1 VIDFDEDVRPEELPM
16 NPEGRRRF
24 MATMAAAPM
33 MGAATVFSRAEAS
46 TKLSETPTP
55 SEKAET
61 VVLYGD
67 GLSLGSAEWVE
78 TLRKIVE
85 QRGIAED
92 DYSLGGVVEE
102 LEETMARVLGK
113 ERAIYFPTGT
123 LANHVAVRTLARG
136 RDRVIVPNDSH
147 LYNDSGDCAQQLSRL
162 NLVPLASETATFTL
176 EQVTSVVERTRS
188 GRVTTGVG
196 ALVIESPVR
205 RKLGERFDYEE
216 MKRICAFARDNDIK
230 THLDGARLYMASA
243 YTSISP
249 REYAGHF
256 DTVYVSL
263 WKYFNSGSGAILAG
277 PNDVIDGLFHTRRM
291 FGGGLPA
298 AWPYAAVALHY
309 LDRFDADFARAVA
322 TAGKFFSLLTQHR
335 SFEISPLP
343 NGSNIFKLRLTGGDP
358 GRFREKLAAKGVLLS
373 SPRPEQGGFLLTV
386 NATWNRTDAETL
398 AGKFQESL

>member
-1 VIDFDEDVRPEELPM
+1 
-16 NPEGRRRF
+16 
-24 MATMAAAPM
+24 MATMAAAPVL
-33 MGAATVFSRAEAS
+33 GAARAFSAVEVS
-46 TKLSETPTP
+46 TKLSEKSNP
-55 SEKAET
+55 SDQQKP

-67 GLSLGSAEWVE
+67 GLSLSPAEYVE
-78 TLRKIVE
+78 KLHDIVE
-85 QRGIAED
+85 ERGIAED

-113 ERAIYFPTGT
+113 QRAIYFPTGT
-123 LANHVAVRTLARG
+123 LANHVAVRRLARD

-162 NLVPLASETATFTL
+162 NLVPLVSETATFTL
-176 EQVTSVVERTRS
+176 EQVTRVVERTRS

-205 RKLGERFDYEE
+205 RKLGELFDYRE

-243 YTSISP
+243 YTGISP

-263 WKYFNSGSGAILAG
+263 WKYFNGGSGAILAG
-277 PNDVIDGLFHTRRM
+277 PNEVIDGLYHTRRM

-309 LDRFDADFARAVA
+309 LEGFEADFARAVE
-322 TAGKFFSLLTQHR
+322 TAGKFFSLMKAHR
-335 SFEISPLP
+335 SFEIDPIP
-343 NGSNIFKLRLTGGDP
+343 NGSNIFRLLVKDGDP
-358 GRFREKLAAKGVLLS
+358 GRLRENLAAKGVLLS
-373 SPRPEQGGFLLTV
+373 PPRPEQGGFLVTV
-386 NATWNRTDAETL
+386 NATWNRADPETL